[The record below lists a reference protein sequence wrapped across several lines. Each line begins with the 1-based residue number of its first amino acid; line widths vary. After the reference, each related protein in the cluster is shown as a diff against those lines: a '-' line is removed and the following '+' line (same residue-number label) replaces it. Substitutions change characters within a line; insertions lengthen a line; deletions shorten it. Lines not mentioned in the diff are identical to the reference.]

1 MQERRTLRRVRMKS
15 IFVSFDEIGW
25 YCLREILRMGGEVTG
40 IFTLTDER
48 LARVSGAKP
57 FDGLAEEFGVPL
69 YKIRNINDEE
79 VISAVRDC
87 APDISF
93 VVGWSQL
100 VKREFIDLAAYT
112 CVGMHPTLLPRHR
125 GRAPLPWAIIMG
137 LKKTGVTMFHI
148 DVEADNGDI
157 IGQVEVDIDFHDNAA
172 SLYRKTLDAH
182 VDLIREYWPL
192 LARGE
197 APRIKQDEA
206 RASYWPKRTPADG
219 IIDWNTRAV
228 NLYDWIRALSE
239 PYPGAFTFI
248 GGKKLF
254 IWKAEIVEGVDADA
268 APGEVVG
275 TDELGAVVGTGEGL
289 IRIRSLQ
296 LDGGERLDDGK
307 IGGASILE
315 KGKVLG

>member
-1 MQERRTLRRVRMKS
+1 MKS

-25 YCLREILRMGGEVTG
+25 YCLREILRLGGEVSG

-48 LARVSGAKP
+48 LAKMSGAKP
-57 FDGLAEEFGVPL
+57 FDDLAAEFNVPL
-69 YKIRNINDEE
+69 FKIKNINDAETFAL
-79 VISAVRDC
+79 VKDC

-100 VKREFIDLAAYT
+100 VKREFIESASYT

-157 IGQVEVDIDFHDNAA
+157 IGQVEVDIDFDDDAE
-172 SLYRKTLDAH
+172 SLYKKTLDAH
-182 VDLIREYWPL
+182 VDLIRNYWPYL
-192 LARGE
+192 NKGE

-206 RASYWPKRTPADG
+206 RASYWPKRTPLDG
-219 IIDWNTRAV
+219 IIDWNSGAG
-228 NLYDWIRALSE
+228 NIYDWIRALSN
-239 PYPGAFTFI
+239 PYPGAFTFLDD
-248 GGKKLF
+248 KKIF
-254 IWKAEIVEGVDADA
+254 IWKARPEAGECEDAR
-268 APGEVVG
+268 PGAILRL
-275 TDELGAVVGTGEGL
+275 DEQGMLVCTGEGM
-289 IRIRSLQ
+289 IRITSLQ
-296 LDGGERLDDGK
+296 FEDEDRLEGK
-307 IGGASILE
+307 NMEGATILE